1 MKQMVVPSIL
11 SADFSRLAE
20 EIETVVSKGAER
32 LHLDVM
38 DGHFVPNLTF
48 GPMIVS
54 AVDRLTDVH
63 LEAHL
68 MMENPSKFIPQFID
82 AGVDTLMIQQETCP
96 HLHKDLHLIKEH
108 GGRAGVVLNPATPVS
123 FIQEVLSDID
133 HILIMTVNPG
143 FGGQSFIET
152 MIPKIQETRDMIG
165 NRKIDLQVDGG
176 IDLSTIGKAKDAG
189 ANLFVVGSSIF
200 GEPDPGKAY
209 QELSSKLGIRV

>member
-1 MKQMVVPSIL
+1 
-11 SADFSRLAE
+11 
-20 EIETVVSKGAER
+20 
-32 LHLDVM
+32 M

-48 GPMIVS
+48 GPMIVN

-68 MMENPSKFIPQFID
+68 MMENPSKFIPQFIE

-108 GGRAGVVLNPATPVS
+108 GGRAGVVVNPATPVS
-123 FIQEVLSDID
+123 LIQEILPDID

-152 MIPKIQETRDMIG
+152 MIPKIQETREMIG
-165 NRKIDLQVDGG
+165 SRKIDLQVDGG
-176 IDLSTIGKAKDAG
+176 IDLSTIGKARDAG

-209 QELSSKLGIRV
+209 QDLSSKLGVRV